1 MAAKPNRKK
10 RNIHIRSL
18 RDRRGAAANSCQTKT
33 PQQAE
38 IMVAPWP
45 TE

>member
-10 RNIHIRSL
+10 RNIHTSNL
-18 RDRRGAAANSCQTKT
+18 RDRRGAAANSCQTKI

-45 TE
+45 ME